1 MKSIDVRLSNTPIL
15 QKTAKKNIVRHPGKL
30 SNISKILR
38 TVLQGH
44 LKLSLT

>member
-1 MKSIDVRLSNTPIL
+1 MKSIDVTLSNAPIL
-15 QKTAKKNIVRHPGKL
+15 QKKAKRNIVRHPGKL